1 MSGWIKL
8 HRSITDNQLYF
19 KEPFN
24 KTLAW
29 IDLLLLAN
37 HKDDYFFVRGVKVDI
52 KRGQVGWTDENLGKR
67 WTWSRGKVK
76 RYLLF
81 LQKEGQIVLQPS
93 NVTTLISIVKY
104 EEYQVNDTTDRSADR
119 SADGS
124 ADGQQIGQQV
134 DVNKN
139 DKNEK
144 NEKNNNRV
152 GKKPTARNEESNAI
166 WYELVNLWI
175 TEEDPNILNGPTRK
189 RYFDIMSIEQQQALL
204 DTIKG
209 FGKHVKFLKKTW
221 ISVTFKNHNMN
232 EIFLLNE
239 IAREKKAIEKR
250 VGNDSRTYIDG
261 EEDYAGAAAR
271 LGIKTI
277 RYDEQ
282 GNRTN

>member
-1 MSGWIKL
+1 MGGWIKL
-8 HRSITDNQLYF
+8 HRSIEDNKLYF
-19 KEPFN
+19 KESFN

-52 KRGQVGWTDENLGKR
+52 KRGQIGWTDEKLGER
-67 WTWSRGKVK
+67 WKWSRGKVK

-81 LQKEGQIVLQPS
+81 LQKEGQIVLHPS

-104 EEYQVNDTTDRSADR
+104 EEYQVNDKQID
-119 SADGS
+119 
-124 ADGQQIGQQV
+124 QQVDQQV
-134 DVNKN
+134 DVDKN

-152 GKKPTARNEESNAI
+152 SKKPTARNEESNAI

-189 RYFDIMSIEQQQALL
+189 RYFDIMTIEQQQALL
-204 DTIKG
+204 DMIKG
-209 FGKHVKFLKKTW
+209 FGKSVKFLKKVW
-221 ISVTFKNHNMN
+221 ISVTFKNNNMN

-239 IAREKKAIEKR
+239 IAREKKATDKR
-250 VGNDSRTYIDG
+250 VGNDSQTFLN
-261 EEDYAGAAAR
+261 EEDYTGSA
-271 LGIKTI
+271 I
-277 RYDEQ
+277 RR
-282 GNRTN
+282 GLKVNRFN